1 MSNFKSLKKAACEQ
15 LKGQW
20 TQFAILTFVYFLLGW
35 VVSFAESSMWDY
47 SIITTLLLIPMAY
60 SYTVLFLDNKRTGEP
75 AKVEKLFVGY
85 NDYLRITGTA
95 LLEYVYL
102 ILWAL
107 LLIIPA
113 FVKGMAYSQ
122 TQFVLK
128 DNPELSYN
136 AAIERSMAMMQGHK
150 WDFFCLFLSFIG
162 WILLEII
169 TFGIAA
175 IWVTP
180 YMNATFA
187 NYYEELKAEYEQK
200 IAA

>member
-1 MSNFKSLKKAACEQ
+1 MVNFKSLKNAACEQ

-20 TQFAILTFVYFLLGW
+20 ASFAVLTFVYFLFGC

-47 SIITTLLLIPMAY
+47 SIITTLLMIPMAY
-60 SYTVLFLDNKRTGEP
+60 SYSVLFLDNKRAGEP

-95 LLEYVYL
+95 LLEYIYL
-102 ILWAL
+102 FLWAL
-107 LLIIPA
+107 LFIIPA

-122 TQFVLK
+122 TQYVLK
-128 DNPELSYN
+128 DNPELSYD

-150 WDFFCLFLSFIG
+150 WEFFCLFLSFIG

-169 TFGIAA
+169 TLGIAA

>member
-1 MSNFKSLKKAACEQ
+1 M
-15 LKGQW
+15 
-20 TQFAILTFVYFLLGW
+20 
-35 VVSFAESSMWDY
+35 
-47 SIITTLLLIPMAY
+47 IPMAY
-60 SYTVLFLDNKRTGEP
+60 SYAVLFLDNKRAGEP

-95 LLEYVYL
+95 LLEYIYL
-102 ILWAL
+102 FLWAL

-113 FVKGMAYSQ
+113 FVKSMAYSH

-150 WDFFCLFLSFIG
+150 WEFFCLFLSFIG

-169 TFGIAA
+169 TLGIAA

>member
-1 MSNFKSLKKAACEQ
+1 MSNFKSLKKTACEQ

-47 SIITTLLLIPMAY
+47 SIITTLLMIPMAY
-60 SYTVLFLDNKRTGEP
+60 SYAVLFLDNKRAGEP

-95 LLEYVYL
+95 LLECIYL
-102 ILWAL
+102 FLWAL

-113 FVKGMAYSQ
+113 FVKGVAYSQ
-122 TQFVLK
+122 TQYVLR
-128 DNPELSYN
+128 DYPELSGN

-150 WDFFCLFLSFIG
+150 WEYFCLYLSFIG

-169 TFGIAA
+169 TLGIAA

-180 YMNATFA
+180 YMSATFA
-187 NYYEELKAEYEQK
+187 NYYEYVKAEYENK
-200 IAA
+200 K